1 MADFRLFLFF
11 FFLLFYL
18 QPSRSHE
25 SCHPGCDLMV
35 PIHFPFQMMSNPPE
49 NRCGYDGFTVTCKN
63 ETRNILTFPFSGDF
77 VIDSI
82 SYFSQRISI
91 TDPCNCIA
99 RRLIQGFN
107 YSDTPFRPLDTR
119 NFTFLNCT
127 SDAPVFQSPGG
138 VSPIPCLSSESHSF
152 VALPTERVGAS
163 NTSSCTEVVT
173 FMHPSLDDSIKD
185 SILLTWKEPDCGR
198 CESDGGFC
206 QYKYDTSSEVSC
218 FTPFDHGLPKYERY
232 TVFVIVSTGLCIV
245 GFIIIIRRKIRSQ
258 SEESDTEIS
267 RSTNTSQ
274 LENVAGKGLDS
285 PTIKM
290 YPTMVVDESLQL
302 PKPTNNIC
310 PICLLEYKANDIL
323 RTIPSCA
330 HYFHVHCID
339 EWLKRNATCPLC
351 RNYY

>member
-1 MADFRLFLFF
+1 MAAFRLFLFF

-25 SCHPGCDLMV
+25 SCHPGCDLL
-35 PIHFPFQMMSNPPE
+35 
-49 NRCGYDGFTVTCKN
+49 
-63 ETRNILTFPFSGDF
+63 RNILTFPFSGDF

-91 TDPCNCIA
+91 TDPGNCIA
-99 RRLIQGFN
+99 RRLLQGFN
-107 YSDTPFRPLDTR
+107 YSDTPFQPLDTR

-152 VALPTERVGAS
+152 VALPTELVGAS

-206 QYKYDTSSEVSC
+206 QYRYDTSSEVLTS
-218 FTPFDHGLPKYERY
+218 DNQD
-232 TVFVIVSTGLCIV
+232 VS
-245 GFIIIIRRKIRSQ
+245 
-258 SEESDTEIS
+258 
-267 RSTNTSQ
+267 
-274 LENVAGKGLDS
+274 
-285 PTIKM
+285 
-290 YPTMVVDESLQL
+290 
-302 PKPTNNIC
+302 
-310 PICLLEYKANDIL
+310 NDGG
-323 RTIPSCA
+323 R
-330 HYFHVHCID
+330 
-339 EWLKRNATCPLC
+339 
-351 RNYY
+351 

>member
-1 MADFRLFLFF
+1 MAAFRLFLFF

-25 SCHPGCDLMV
+25 SCHPGCDLLV

-77 VIDSI
+77 VVDSI

-99 RRLIQGFN
+99 RRLLQGFN
-107 YSDTPFRPLDTR
+107 YSDTPFQPLDTR

-218 FTPFDHGLPKYERY
+218 FTPFDH
-232 TVFVIVSTGLCIV
+232 
-245 GFIIIIRRKIRSQ
+245 
-258 SEESDTEIS
+258 
-267 RSTNTSQ
+267 
-274 LENVAGKGLDS
+274 
-285 PTIKM
+285 
-290 YPTMVVDESLQL
+290 
-302 PKPTNNIC
+302 
-310 PICLLEYKANDIL
+310 
-323 RTIPSCA
+323 
-330 HYFHVHCID
+330 
-339 EWLKRNATCPLC
+339 
-351 RNYY
+351 